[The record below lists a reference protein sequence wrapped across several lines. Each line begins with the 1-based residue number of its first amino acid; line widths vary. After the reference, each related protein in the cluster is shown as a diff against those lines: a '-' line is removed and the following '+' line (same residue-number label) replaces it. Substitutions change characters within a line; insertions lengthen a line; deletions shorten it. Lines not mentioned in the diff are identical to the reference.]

1 MRSSWRSA
9 RRRSKVVREAEC
21 EAALEKKRA
30 AREAEREAANK
41 LKEEKRAADK
51 LAREED
57 VKRKRA
63 EAAQRAEA
71 KALFSFAKV
80 QRLYNVVKSHK
91 PKGGSTQ
98 AGWERVANDMND
110 AADARRRG
118 STRRQTPTTA
128 GCVGP
133 ISRTPRATRRWE
145 MTLRWTS

>member
-1 MRSSWRSA
+1 MGG
-9 RRRSKVVREAEC
+9 
-21 EAALEKKRA
+21 EKKRA